1 MTFNTHKINK
11 KNMLQMKNNIK
22 GGDVE
27 TNNLENKYWIGTP
40 I

>member
-1 MTFNTHKINK
+1 MTNTITILK
-11 KNMLQMKNNIK
+11 MKNNIK

-27 TNNLENKYWIGTP
+27 TNNLETKNWLGTP